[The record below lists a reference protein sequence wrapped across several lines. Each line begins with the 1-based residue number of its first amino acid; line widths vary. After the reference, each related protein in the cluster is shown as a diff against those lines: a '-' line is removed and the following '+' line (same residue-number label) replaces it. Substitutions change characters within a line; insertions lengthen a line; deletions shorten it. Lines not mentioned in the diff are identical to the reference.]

1 MTFTK
6 QYKAQSFP
14 FQQHYSD
21 SFWGSEQNVAT
32 NIYYS
37 SKVPKAYWMALSI
50 LIHVLKAD
58 LVNVVNKLHD
68 SSGVIIHLLYLCIY
82 TFRKDVFYKLI
93 KKGSSMGN
101 HVECWPL
108 SIHSWPWSTHSW
120 IITVNRHWILCLLT
134 IQFPEHQ
141 ILLVWDYCNGLKCRM
156 WNPPPPLCGTFG
168 MLSHS
173 WWF

>member
-14 FQQHYSD
+14 FQQHYSV

-50 LIHVLKAD
+50 LIHVLK
-58 LVNVVNKLHD
+58 LKSRFSQCSKQTSWFFRSNYPLTLSLH
-68 SSGVIIHLLYLCIY
+68 LYFPLRC
-82 TFRKDVFYKLI
+82 FLYKLI

-108 SIHSWPWSTHSW
+108 SIHSWPWSTHSSLLSTHTEYCVYW
-120 IITVNRHWILCLLT
+120 PYNSLSTRSYWFEITVT
-134 IQFPEHQ
+134 
-141 ILLVWDYCNGLKCRM
+141 V
-156 WNPPPPLCGTFG
+156 
-168 MLSHS
+168 
-173 WWF
+173 